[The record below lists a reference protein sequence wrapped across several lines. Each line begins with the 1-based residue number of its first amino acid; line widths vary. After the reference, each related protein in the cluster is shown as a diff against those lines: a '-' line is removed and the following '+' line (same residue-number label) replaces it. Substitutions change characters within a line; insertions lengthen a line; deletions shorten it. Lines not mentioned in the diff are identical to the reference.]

1 MGIQQLV
8 PAEIGWKAVFSEP
21 DGGESLSRIL
31 AWATV
36 AEAGDEE
43 AVVVGLIVDPSSPS
57 EVVRAPEAFSPD
69 GGNFFRYRYVAPE
82 PPQIVVT
89 QPVPE
94 PPPTDTAEE
103 VAKKLINRRR

>member
-8 PAEIGWKAVFSEP
+8 PAETGWKAVFSEP
-21 DGGESLSRIL
+21 DGGESLSRIV
-31 AWATV
+31 AWAAVGET
-36 AEAGDEE
+36 DDDE

-57 EVVRAPEAFSPD
+57 EIVRAPEAFSPD
-69 GGNFFRYRYVAPE
+69 GGNFVRYRFVAPE

-89 QPVPE
+89 QPE

-103 VAKKLINRRR
+103 VAKKLIKRRR

>member
-21 DGGESLSRIL
+21 EGGESLSRIL

-36 AEAGDEE
+36 GDEADDE
-43 AVVVGLIVDPSSPS
+43 GVVVGLIVDPNSPS
-57 EVVRAPEAFSPD
+57 DIVRAPEAFSPD
-69 GGNFFRYRYVAPE
+69 GGSFARYRFIAPE
-82 PPQIVVT
+82 PPKIVVE
-89 QPVPE
+89 QPA

-103 VAKKLINRRR
+103 VAKKLIKRRR

>member
-36 AEAGDEE
+36 GEKGDE
-43 AVVVGLIVDPSSPS
+43 AVVGLIIDPNDPSGITP
-57 EVVRAPEAFSPD
+57 ATEAFSPD
-69 GGNFFRYRYVAPE
+69 GGMFFRYRFLAPE
-82 PPQIVVT
+82 PPKVVVE
-89 QPVPE
+89 QPA

-103 VAKKLINRRR
+103 VAKKLIKRRR